1 MPLFIGRDAPI
12 PTCRIPQFQFSECKA
27 LLDTLK
33 SEKSDVDKLIIYR
46 IKLRGITLNHFY
58 LR

>member
-12 PTCRIPQFQFSECKA
+12 PTCRISQFQFSECKA
-27 LLDTLK
+27 FLDSK
-33 SEKSDVDKLIIYR
+33 ISEKSDVDKLIIYR
-46 IKLRGITLNHFY
+46 IKLRGITLSHFY